1 MRSALLLSPAA
12 VRLVPQHPP
21 HIFPWAIAMPQEWVP
36 VQRAVR
42 IQDVKVRADTKEV
55 WNHFGFAPQDITRL
69 RACNAADFKH
79 STLRVHA
86 QIIVGAAR
94 KCLVNTLGAI
104 KARVR
109 HILCTRKLW
118 AVGRIWLGPHGAPK
132 DSLARVNAD
141 TVPAGKPSRLQFR
154 QGLLIVE
161 RVRVVLRSGYRVQHF
176 SEGGGRTHES
186 RVDVW

>member
-1 MRSALLLSPAA
+1 MRSALLFSPAV
-12 VRLVPQHPP
+12 VRLIPQHPP
-21 HIFPWAIAMPQEWVP
+21 NFFPWTIAMPQEWVP
-36 VQRAVR
+36 VQCAVR
-42 IQDVKVRADTKEV
+42 IQDVKVRADTQEV
-55 WNHFGFAPQDITRL
+55 RNHFRFAPQDVTRL
-69 RACNAADFKH
+69 RACNAADSKH
-79 STLRVHA
+79 STLHSHA

-94 KCLVNTLGAI
+94 KCLVNTVGAI

-109 HILCTRKLW
+109 HIICPRKMR

-132 DSLARVNAD
+132 DSLAGVNAN
-141 TVPAGKPSRLQFR
+141 TVPAGKHSRHQLC